1 MARTDQKRKLDSSLL
16 INGES
21 AKKSRLNGKTDLLK
35 MMMDDDCRTNTKKDD
50 NKKPKSKKGSD
61 LKNKIKKAGN
71 KNRQRPSIIRYP
83 PTLTLRKGSLNAIIK
98 KNKDSRTPVYLSS
111 FQETISL
118 GLQDLRSPFR
128 YSSLCEIRRGSN
140 IQNIVCVV
148 LDGLGVDHLEVEHST
163 KPTESNQEKFIEKL
177 NMVEVVSPARYG
189 GNVVQE
195 IALIHGMTEEENELK
210 ETKRIEE
217 SKEKEYKRKEREVK
231 ENLKKVGLRMDKQT
245 LQSLGPKK
253 GSKLDL
259 LLNIDQLKNAGYPL
273 PIEGYSKNHQHF
285 VHTKDEYTEVTENS
299 PLFGLDCE
307 MCETKNGSQLTYV
320 TLVTEDLEVLYKSYV
335 LTNNTITNYLT
346 KYSGVRRADLRSLTT
361 TLPEIQEAFRKLLP
375 SNCILVGHSLNGD
388 LNALEM
394 MHPYIIDTS
403 ICYNLTGT
411 LQTGKLK
418 LFTKVFLDRDIQSNT
433 GDGHCPEEDSLA
445 SLELALLKIQ
455 KGNAFGDLRYHQEEG
470 FDEII
475 RVRNEW
481 LQDNNRRIPYTVNS
495 TIRAKKSKHTSVV
508 KTSKEKN
515 SCEDAE
521 TVETNHTTE
530 AEAEAEA
537 ETEAEAEAEP
547 EANDKVYPPRILGLL
562 SGKDVPAETLTSYLN
577 KTEKGVEVY
586 VTENL
591 KELYK
596 KIPSFIFET
605 KKFEIGINCHSVVAK
620 FRKSYQPDEKGLFVC
635 HLDTNSLQGKRVST
649 KKKLAFANSTCETI
663 FSLLPACSLLIVICP
678 GDDKM
683 NGAAAFKLKE

>member
-1 MARTDQKRKLDSSLL
+1 MVGMDQKRKLDSSLP

-35 MMMDDDCRTNTKKDD
+35 MIMDDDCRTNTKKDD
-50 NKKPKSKKGSD
+50 NNEPKDDNNEPNSNKESNS
-61 LKNKIKKAGN
+61 KNKTKKAGN
-71 KNRQRPSIIRYP
+71 SYRQRPSIHYP
-83 PTLTLRKGSLNAIIK
+83 PSLILREGSLNAIIR

-111 FQETISL
+111 FQETISF
-118 GLQDLRSPFR
+118 GLQGLRSPFR
-128 YSSLCEIRRGSN
+128 QSSLCEIRFGCN

-148 LDGLGVDHLEVEHST
+148 LDGLGVDHLEVEPST
-163 KPTESNQEKFIEKL
+163 KPTESNQEKFIEQL
-177 NMVEVVSPARYG
+177 DMVEVVSPARYG

-195 IALIHGMTEEENELK
+195 IALIHGMTKKENELK

-217 SKEKEYKRKEREVK
+217 TKEKEVK
-231 ENLKKVGLRMDKQT
+231 ENLKKAGLRMDKQT

-259 LLNIDQLKNAGYPL
+259 LLNIEQLKEEGYPL
-273 PIEGYSKNHQHF
+273 PIEGYSKNHQHY
-285 VHTKDEYTEVTENS
+285 VHTKDEYSEVTENS

-307 MCETKNGSQLTYV
+307 MCMTKNGSQLTYV

-335 LTNNTITNYLT
+335 RTNNPVTNYLT
-346 KYSGVRRADLRSLTT
+346 MYSGVRKADLRSLTT
-361 TLPEIQEAFRKLLP
+361 TLPEIQEAIRKLLP

-394 MHPYIIDTS
+394 MHPYVIDTS
-403 ICYNLTGT
+403 VCYKLTGT
-411 LQTGKLK
+411 RGKSKLK
-418 LFTKVFLDRDIQSNT
+418 LLSKVFLDRDIQNEKS

-445 SLELALLKIQ
+445 SIELALLKIQ
-455 KGNAFGDLRYHQEEG
+455 KGNAFGDLRFHQKEG

-481 LQDNNRRIPYTVNS
+481 YRENNRRIPYTVNS
-495 TIRAKKSKHTSVV
+495 TVDKST
-508 KTSKEKN
+508 KEKE

-521 TVETNHTTE
+521 TVETDKTTKEKKSCEDAKTVETNHKTE
-530 AEAEAEA
+530 AK
-537 ETEAEAEAEP
+537 
-547 EANDKVYPPRILGLL
+547 ANDKVDPPKVLGLL

-591 KELYK
+591 KDLYK
-596 KIPSFIFET
+596 KIPSFVFET

-620 FRKSYQPDEKGLFVC
+620 FSKSYQPDEKGLFVC

-649 KKKLAFANSTCETI
+649 KKKLTFANSTCETI
-663 FSLLPACSLLIVICP
+663 FSLLPVSSLLIVICP

-683 NGAAAFKLKE
+683 NGAAAFKLKT